1 MTGRF
6 GFFAALGALVASVGY
21 GVPQLLQVAGVLTFP
36 SDLILIFAPSLALAP
51 LFVLTMVAVHVAAP
65 AEKRVWSLAALA
77 LAIMYAVLVSMVYV
91 VQLGVVIPLR
101 LEGQAERV
109 ALFECCAQFQ
119 PMTAIDLL
127 GYTLMSLSTGFAA
140 AVFGGSGVGRAA
152 RLWLLANA
160 LLAPFLILQVAWPSL
175 IYVGALWLVT
185 FPLSMLFVT
194 LVFRRDPVIGEA
206 VAIGAFAAR
215 IEVERR

>member
-1 MTGRF
+1 MTNRF
-6 GFFAALGALVASVGY
+6 GLFAALGALVASVGY
-21 GVPQLLQVAGVLTFP
+21 GVPQLLQIGGVLSFP

-51 LFVLTMVAVHVAAP
+51 LFVLTMVAVHVAVP
-65 AEKRVWSLAALA
+65 AEKRVCSLAALA
-77 LAIMYAVLVSMVYV
+77 LAIIYAALVSIVYV

-101 LEGQAERV
+101 LQGEGERT

-140 AVFGGSGVGRAA
+140 VVFGGSGIGRAA
-152 RLWLLANA
+152 RFWLSANA
-160 LLAPFLILQVAWPSL
+160 LLAPVLILQLAWPSL

-185 FPLSMLFVT
+185 FPLSMLFVA
-194 LVFRRDPVIGEA
+194 L
-206 VAIGAFAAR
+206 AFSRAPTVVSELR
-215 IEVERR
+215 VERFEVEI

>member
-1 MTGRF
+1 
-6 GFFAALGALVASVGY
+6 L
-21 GVPQLLQVAGVLTFP
+21 
-36 SDLILIFAPSLALAP
+36 DLILIFAPSLALAP
-51 LFVLTMVAVHVAAP
+51 LFVLTMVAIHVAAP

-77 LAIMYAVLVSMVYV
+77 LAIIYAVLVSIVYV

-101 LEGQAERV
+101 LQGEGERI
-109 ALFECCAQFQ
+109 ALFACCAQFQ

-140 AVFGGSGVGRAA
+140 AVFGGAGVGHAA
-152 RLWLLANA
+152 RFWLVANA
-160 LLAPFLILQVAWPSL
+160 LLAPFLILQLAWPWL

-185 FPLSMLFVT
+185 FPLSMLFVG
-194 LVFRRDPVIGEA
+194 LVFRRAPAAGDA

-215 IEVERR
+215 IEFDQG